1 MSQVSTCESMINT
14 CSLIIP
20 DKTWDKNTWLIDNQF
35 GSTNVYHPRKIKV
48 YHPSSTSKVTD
59 FKFKFFHGISPSS
72 GWPGQWPTL
81 RQKNISFL
89 EEKQPSAQRGSQ
101 LKWARSPD
109 ITFFIFCK
117 VSCRNQKSNAE
128 DDFGDN
134 SALEQVNALIPLR
147 PSNQRIYILAPPPKD
162 FINAQSKSWIYS
174 LKKHV

>member
-1 MSQVSTCESMINT
+1 MTLFCYKLQSSLNDAGNRR
-14 CSLIIP
+14 SLINL
-20 DKTWDKNTWLIDNQF
+20 DSN
-35 GSTNVYHPRKIKV
+35 
-48 YHPSSTSKVTD
+48 SSTESLLP
-59 FKFKFFHGISPSS
+59 PSY

-117 VSCRNQKSNAE
+117 VSCRNRKSNAE

-134 SALEQVNALIPLR
+134 SALEQVDALIPLR
-147 PSNQRIYILAPPPKD
+147 PSNQRIYSSPTI
-162 FINAQSKSWIYS
+162 S
-174 LKKHV
+174 LTHKARVGYIH